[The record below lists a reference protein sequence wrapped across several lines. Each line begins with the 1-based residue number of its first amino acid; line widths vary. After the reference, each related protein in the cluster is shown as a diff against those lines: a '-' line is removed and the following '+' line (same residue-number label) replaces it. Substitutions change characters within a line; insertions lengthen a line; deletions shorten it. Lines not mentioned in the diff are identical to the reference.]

1 VAARTVSGVPARG
14 LGRSHAVARL
24 GGSAPAG
31 GGLALAGVRWDRLGR
46 LALLFLLIALL
57 YLYLSAGI
65 HMFSKWSQ
73 DRRTSAAVVALKH
86 EHALLVAQHEMLA
99 RQATLEAEARQL
111 GMIKPGEQPF
121 IATGLPD
128 N

>member
-1 VAARTVSGVPARG
+1 M
-14 LGRSHAVARL
+14 
-24 GGSAPAG
+24 
-31 GGLALAGVRWDRLGR
+31 RWDRLGR
-46 LALLFLLIALL
+46 LALLFLLVALL

-65 HMFSKWSQ
+65 HMLSKWSQ
-73 DRRTSAAVVALKH
+73 DGRTSAAVVALKH
-86 EHALLVAQHEMLA
+86 EHAQLLAQHEVLA

>member
-1 VAARTVSGVPARG
+1 MRG
-14 LGRSHAVARL
+14 DSAMAVMA
-24 GGSAPAG
+24 
-31 GGLALAGVRWDRLGR
+31 
-46 LALLFLLIALL
+46 FELL
-57 YLYLSAGI
+57 YRPSP
-65 HMFSKWSQ
+65 
-73 DRRTSAAVVALKH
+73 AAT
-86 EHALLVAQHEMLA
+86 HARVTDP

>member
-1 VAARTVSGVPARG
+1 MAARTASDAAARG
-14 LGRSHAVARL
+14 LGRAQRAARL
-24 GGSAPAG
+24 GPSAPG
-31 GGLALAGVRWDRLGR
+31 GGLALAGLRWDRLGR
-46 LALLFLLIALL
+46 LALLFLLAALL

-65 HMFSKWSQ
+65 HMLTKWSQ
-73 DRRTSAAVVALKH
+73 DRRNSAAVVALKH
-86 EHALLVAQHEMLA
+86 EHALLLRQHEVLA

>member
-1 VAARTVSGVPARG
+1 M
-14 LGRSHAVARL
+14 L
-24 GGSAPAG
+24 
-31 GGLALAGVRWDRLGR
+31 
-46 LALLFLLIALL
+46 
-57 YLYLSAGI
+57 
-65 HMFSKWSQ
+65 SKWSQ
-73 DRRTSAAVVALKH
+73 DGRTSAAVVALKH
-86 EHALLVAQHEMLA
+86 ERAQLLAQHEVLA

>member
-1 VAARTVSGVPARG
+1 
-14 LGRSHAVARL
+14 
-24 GGSAPAG
+24 
-31 GGLALAGVRWDRLGR
+31 VRWDRLGR
-46 LALLFLLIALL
+46 LALLFLLAALL

-65 HMFSKWSQ
+65 HMLSKWSQ
-73 DRRTSAAVVALKH
+73 DRRNSAAVVALGR
-86 EHALLVAQHEMLA
+86 EHAQLLRQHEVLA

>member
-1 VAARTVSGVPARG
+1 M
-14 LGRSHAVARL
+14 
-24 GGSAPAG
+24 
-31 GGLALAGVRWDRLGR
+31 RWDRLGR
-46 LALLFLLIALL
+46 LALLFLLAALL

-65 HMFSKWSQ
+65 HMLSKWSQ
-73 DRRTSAAVVALKH
+73 DRRIRAAVVALAQ
-86 EHALLVAQHEMLA
+86 EHTSLLRQHDVLA
-99 RQATLEAEARQL
+99 REATLEAEARQL

>member
-1 VAARTVSGVPARG
+1 MAARTARGAPSRGPAPARAG
-14 LGRSHAVARL
+14 ARTGPPPAGAAVAL
-24 GGSAPAG
+24 T
-31 GGLALAGVRWDRLGR
+31 GVRWDRLGR
-46 LALLFLLIALL
+46 LALLCVLVALL

-65 HMFSKWSQ
+65 HMLSKWSQ
-73 DRRTSAAVVALKH
+73 DRRIRAAVVALAQ
-86 EHALLVAQHEMLA
+86 EHTSLLRQHDVLA
-99 RQATLEAEARQL
+99 REATLEAEARQL